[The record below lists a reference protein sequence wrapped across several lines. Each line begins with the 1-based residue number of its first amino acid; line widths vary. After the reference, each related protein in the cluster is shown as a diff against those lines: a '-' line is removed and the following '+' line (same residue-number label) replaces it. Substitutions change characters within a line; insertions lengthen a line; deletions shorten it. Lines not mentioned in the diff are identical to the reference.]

1 MESIS
6 IEFHKVHPALSKN
19 GRRRSHW
26 RTQRAATEEM
36 RETANVL
43 ILEQLQLHQ
52 VLCPSWLPPHCN
64 KCGPMFPRATVTIHQ
79 DWSNN
84 PLDHDGL
91 AVSVAPALDA
101 FIDRGIIKD
110 DSPRFIE
117 SYKLT
122 SSKVPHQHMNRV
134 QITISNA

>member
-1 MESIS
+1 M
-6 IEFHKVHPALSKN
+6 
-19 GRRRSHW
+19 
-26 RTQRAATEEM
+26 
-36 RETANVL
+36 L
-43 ILEQLQLHQ
+43 ILEQMQELNINSHNTDY
-52 VLCPSWLPPHCN
+52 PIFPH
-64 KCGPMFPRATVTIHQ
+64 ASVTVHQ

-91 AVSVAPALDA
+91 AVAVAPAIDA
-101 FIDRGIIKD
+101 FIDRGVITD

-134 QITISNA
+134 QITVSGA

>member
-6 IEFHKVHPALSKN
+6 IEFHKVHPSLSKN

-26 RTQRAATEEM
+26 KTLRKATEDM
-36 RETANVL
+36 RETANML
-43 ILEQLQLHQ
+43 ILEQMQELNINSYNTDY
-52 VLCPSWLPPHCN
+52 PIFPH
-64 KCGPMFPRATVTIHQ
+64 ASVAVHQ

-91 AVSVAPALDA
+91 AVAVAPALDA
-101 FIDRGIIKD
+101 FIDRGVIQD

-134 QITISNA
+134 QITVSGA